1 MSEMNWTDDTRTRA
15 TLDRPAVDDKRA
27 IERPQPAAASDGMRL
42 RLRDH
47 LQHAT
52 EAARGRVAQAPLAAT
67 AMAAAGGAAL
77 TALAMLLGARMQP
90 RRSPARAGLRRIRAA
105 IR

>member
-1 MSEMNWTDDTRTRA
+1 MSEMNWTDNTRTRA
-15 TLDRPAVDDKRA
+15 TLDRPAVDDKRVM
-27 IERPQPAAASDGMRL
+27 ERTQPARASDGM